1 MPNAALHLEIVINT
15 QNWSVDVKLNGQEC
29 PVSYAAIED
38 VALLNQQ
45 PVSFANLVQSLPK
58 DCDLLKSLPQP
69 EAYARQS
76 EQFKADIAGLKDLLG
91 VFSEQLNASHKL
103 FVKQ

>member
-1 MPNAALHLEIVINT
+1 MEIVIDT

-29 PVSYAAIED
+29 PVSYAALED
-38 VALLNQQ
+38 VALLSNEN
-45 PVSFANLVQSLPK
+45 VSYSELMKAVPK
-58 DCDLLKSLPQP
+58 DADVLNALPQP

-76 EQFKADIAGLKDLLG
+76 EQFKADVAGLKDLLG
-91 VFSEQLNASHKL
+91 VFSEQLNASHQL